1 MLDSRQ
7 FIKALN
13 EEVASHVAVNHS
25 FLKTVS
31 TRAFSRAAWRGFA
44 RQLYPHVH
52 FFIPYMEELLL
63 NTFDM
68 NAKLVVAK
76 ILLDEYGEDAAGD
89 SHPELFRRFFR
100 ACQGSAD
107 DAVLLTSPLDQA
119 TVDLVTAHM
128 RMCRDEDFLVGL
140 GAIGPAHEYA
150 ITFMFPP
157 IVTGL
162 RLAGFTDKE
171 IEFFILHV
179 EHDVEH
185 ASMLDDSIAMFATSE
200 ETQAAIRRGAMA
212 SLAARDRLWSAMER
226 RMVGIEEG
234 AEPETTD
241 TTVVDLTRNYKNVPE
256 TFWPA

>member
-1 MLDSRQ
+1 MLDARQ
-7 FIKALN
+7 FIKTLN
-13 EEVASHVAVNHS
+13 EEVVAHKAVNHS
-25 FLKTVS
+25 FLETVS
-31 TRAFSRAAWRGFA
+31 SKTFSKRAWQGFA

-100 ACQGSAD
+100 ACQGSND
-107 DAVLLTSPLDQA
+107 DAALLTSPLDEA
-119 TVDLVTAHM
+119 TVELVKSHM

-140 GAIGPAHEYA
+140 GAIGPAHEFA
-150 ITFMFPP
+150 ITYMFPK

-162 RLAGFTDKE
+162 QRSGFTTEE
-171 IEFFILHV
+171 IKFFSLHV

-185 ASMLDDSIAMFATSE
+185 ATMLDESIEMFATTE
-200 ETQAAIRRGAMA
+200 EAQAAIRRGAMA
-212 SLAARDRLWSAMER
+212 SLEARDRLWSAMER

-234 AEPETTD
+234 EEPGTTETT
-241 TTVVDLTRNYKNVPE
+241 VAELTKDYKHVPE